1 MITSEDSEPAHEII
15 LQLRNFID
23 FYDCLSMSVMC
34 FMPLGT
40 KALFNFDTYVYE
52 AMKGSLES
60 ILVLIENGRV
70 NDAYALLRKFF
81 DIALINVYV
90 NLYLKKEF
98 NLDNFI
104 VERIQNWLSGKEK
117 IPEYKDIRQYISAS
131 SLHPIQRELSK
142 FPYKVIRERCND
154 HMHYNFFSHLMM
166 NTKVVDKDKIKKLDQ
181 FLLDIRYVILL
192 NLSYI
197 FYLNPHY
204 MTSSDYFDY
213 LDCGEKPPDEMQYEV
228 APFIQGIFDDLIK
241 VEAPLI
247 AELIKNNCAMKLT

>member
-154 HMHYNFFSHLMM
+154 HMRGWSYW
-166 NTKVVDKDKIKKLDQ
+166 DK
-181 FLLDIRYVILL
+181 RSYSGS
-192 NLSYI
+192 LSC
-197 FYLNPHY
+197 N
-204 MTSSDYFDY
+204 
-213 LDCGEKPPDEMQYEV
+213 
-228 APFIQGIFDDLIK
+228 
-241 VEAPLI
+241 
-247 AELIKNNCAMKLT
+247 

>member
-1 MITSEDSEPAHEII
+1 
-15 LQLRNFID
+15 
-23 FYDCLSMSVMC
+23 
-34 FMPLGT
+34 
-40 KALFNFDTYVYE
+40 
-52 AMKGSLES
+52 
-60 ILVLIENGRV
+60 
-70 NDAYALLRKFF
+70 
-81 DIALINVYV
+81 
-90 NLYLKKEF
+90 
-98 NLDNFI
+98 
-104 VERIQNWLSGKEK
+104 
-117 IPEYKDIRQYISAS
+117 
-131 SLHPIQRELSK
+131 
-142 FPYKVIRERCND
+142 
-154 HMHYNFFSHLMM
+154 M
-166 NTKVVDKDKIKKLDQ
+166 NKDKIKKLDQ